1 VFEGDGVIGDYI
13 GGYTDWQH
21 DKQKEAAKVKG
32 GARPPD
38 ALSAKG
44 KNLSGG
50 QVPPKARKLSGKEQK
65 ELETLPARI
74 ETLEQEQAQL
84 TAKLADPA
92 FYKKE
97 PQKFAE
103 VKGRLDA
110 LEREHAVAFARWEEL
125 EAVRQ
130 N

>member
-1 VFEGDGVIGDYI
+1 
-13 GGYTDWQH
+13 
-21 DKQKEAAKVKG
+21 
-32 GARPPD
+32 
-38 ALSAKG
+38 
-44 KNLSGG
+44 
-50 QVPPKARKLSGKEQK
+50 
-65 ELETLPARI
+65 
-74 ETLEQEQAQL
+74 LEQEQAQL

-125 EAVRQ
+125 EARQ
-130 N
+130 EAGS